1 MRTYTNR
8 TATSGSHIT
17 AEANKTRA
25 TKTPS
30 LKTLVSTISAVA
42 LMTFAMSAQA
52 NNWRG
57 WNIHPDGYPNTVAL
71 EEFAEAVAEQTE
83 GRINP
88 RVYNNAVLGDQSDA
102 IEQTR
107 NGALDFANFNMG
119 PMGPIVPATNVFSL
133 PFLFNDVEHMH
144 TVMDGEIGERF
155 ADALEEKGLVVLSWF
170 DSGARSIY
178 NTKRPINTPED
189 VQGLKI
195 RVMNNDL
202 YVDMIAALG
211 GNATPMSYGEVYQSL
226 TTGVLDGA
234 ENNYPSFES
243 SNHYETTDYY
253 SLTEHLIIP
262 ECLCVA
268 KASWEKLSEEDQDII
283 RDVAQQASAR
293 QRELWVE
300 SSEESRQ
307 IVLDHGVEINEVED
321 KAAFQ
326 ALMEPMY
333 ERFIANNPG
342 TGELIEEI
350 RAVE

>member
-1 MRTYTNR
+1 MRTNNR
-8 TATSGSHIT
+8 TKKS
-17 AEANKTRA
+17 
-25 TKTPS
+25 P
-30 LKTLVSTISAVA
+30 LKTLAPIVGAAALVA
-42 LMTFAMSAQA
+42 FALPAQA
-52 NNWRG
+52 EDWRG
-57 WNIHPDGYPNTVAL
+57 WNIHPDGYPNSVAL
-71 EEFAEAVAEQTE
+71 KEFAEAVAEQTE
-83 GRINP
+83 GRVNP

-119 PMGPIVPATNVFSL
+119 PMGPIVKETNVFSL
-133 PFLFNDVEHMH
+133 PFLFNNIEHMH
-144 TVMDGEIGERF
+144 TVMDGEIGDRF
-155 ADALEEKGLVVLSWF
+155 ADALEEKGLVALSWF

-202 YVDMIAALG
+202 YVEMMEALG

-234 ENNYPSFES
+234 ENNFPSFES
-243 SNHYETTDYY
+243 SNHYETTDYF

-268 KASWEKLSEEDQDII
+268 KASWDDLSEEDQTII
-283 RDVAQQASAR
+283 SGLAEEASQR

-333 ERFIANNPG
+333 ENFIANNPG

-350 RAVE
+350 RAAE

>member
-1 MRTYTNR
+1 MRSNNNFMK
-8 TATSGSHIT
+8 AS
-17 AEANKTRA
+17 
-25 TKTPS
+25 S
-30 LKTLVSTISAVA
+30 LKTLAPIASVA
-42 LMTFAMSAQA
+42 ALVAFALPAQA
-52 NNWRG
+52 EDWRG

-83 GRINP
+83 GRVNP

-119 PMGPIVPATNVFSL
+119 PMGPIVKETNVFSL

-144 TVMDGEIGERF
+144 KVMDGEIGERF
-155 ADALEEKGLVVLSWF
+155 ADALEDKGLVVLSWF

-178 NTKRPINTPED
+178 NTQRPINTPED
-189 VQGLKI
+189 VEGLKI

-202 YVDMIAALG
+202 YVEMIEAMG

-243 SNHYETTDYY
+243 SNHYETTDYF

-268 KASWEKLSEEDQDII
+268 KASWDELSEEDQETI
-283 RDVAQQASAR
+283 REIGEEASVR

-333 ERFIANNPG
+333 EEFIADNP
-342 TGELIEEI
+342 
-350 RAVE
+350 